1 MSGQSEKNGKQDLNV
16 AAASLPVAQTRMNA
30 TEIVQAREAA
40 KEDPNINPSQPEVPT
55 DEQKAQAKES
65 ALQDSD
71 NDENDD
77 QPIDH
82 GLKPWSEDPKS
93 RIPVL
98 HGLRNEEIWQFV
110 RRFNKQI
117 YHLKTLSDTDVPQ
130 GGIDLNI
137 ADKDEFT
144 PDKLRSTLERIYMT
158 IGLSLAGFAKHI
170 ARVRSWKETKRT
182 SAFFVGFLI
191 VWILNIFMPAL
202 FAFITILLGF
212 PKVRSFMFPHAPLA
226 AISAKTGEAKIPT
239 AGHLGSDSLTGAAES
254 FKGEAVEQEASNVVG
269 SVAHLA
275 VSTAIGND
283 STKVQNHDVS
293 DDENDDKE
301 DDDGQENTGIDPG
314 ATVTLSGKQAQ
325 IKASG
330 GKQAIDKQEDAS
342 ADPVKQSI
350 WVTTQPILHG
360 LEDAADTWER
370 FGNALA
376 PTFPFS
382 QHGPRLRI
390 ASIFAPLA
398 LLTYF
403 ISVNVVYRS
412 TTLLIGLAFFGQ
424 PVFDRMK
431 VSDFKQ
437 WLDKN
442 IPEWP
447 RYLELR
453 NSILKGVPTN
463 AQITITLLRI
473 GEANKSPIPPPPP
486 AVVAPPPS
494 AKEGKEIDKALP
506 EEYQE
511 DIEKHRKELDE
522 TDQSA
527 TKGLDDS
534 DQKPTKKGSK
544 ILALFKGGVRAG
556 AETALGT
563 NRVKAEVGFERAK
576 QKVGVVNKELD
587 VLGDGPASFHGRHH
601 GKRGLVLVSTTA
613 TTPCVSFERVWPAHA
628 KAAHAAYIKAKEVQE
643 KKINKESTEDA
654 DADADADADE
664 PNALKLL
671 RDTAEKARPSPLFSV
686 QVEDIVSL
694 KKIGGLGWKG
704 KLVVGWAMDSQVT
717 DGLEIQNRKGETFIV
732 TALPRRD
739 ELFNR
744 LASMGKDHKW
754 EAW

>member
-1 MSGQSEKNGKQDLNV
+1 MSSQAEEKGQQGIHAETT
-16 AAASLPVAQTRMNA
+16 SLPTAPPPINA
-30 TEIVQAREAA
+30 EIIQGREAA
-40 KEDPNINPSQPEVPT
+40 KEDPNLNPSQPEVPT
-55 DEQKAQAKES
+55 DEQKAQAKEN
-65 ALQDSD
+65 ALLDSD
-71 NDENDD
+71 DED

-82 GLKPWSEDPKS
+82 GLKPWSEDPRA

-110 RRFNKQI
+110 RRFNKQV
-117 YHLKTLSDTDVPQ
+117 YHLKTIPDNEVPQ

-158 IGLSLAGFAKHI
+158 IGLSLAGFVKHI

-182 SAFFVGFLI
+182 AAFFVGFLI
-191 VWILNIFMPAL
+191 VWILNIVMPAL
-202 FAFITILLGF
+202 FAFIAILLGS
-212 PKVRSFMFPHAPLA
+212 PKARSFMFPHAPLA
-226 AISAKTGEAKIPT
+226 AISAKTGEAKVPT

-254 FKGEAVEQEASNVVG
+254 YKGEAVEQEASNVVG

-283 STKVQNHDVS
+283 STKVQNHDVPDD
-293 DDENDDKE
+293 DDESDQ
-301 DDDGQENTGIDPG
+301 DDGQEKTGIDPG
-314 ATVTLSGKQAQ
+314 ATVTLSGKKAQ

-330 GKQAIDKQEDAS
+330 GKQADAKQEDAS

-376 PTFPFS
+376 PTYPFP

-403 ISVNVVYRS
+403 VSVNMVYRS
-412 TTLLIGLAFFGQ
+412 STLLMGLAFFGQ
-424 PVFDRMK
+424 PVFDLMK
-431 VSDFKQ
+431 VSDLKQ

-442 IPEWP
+442 IPDWP

-473 GEANKSPIPPPPP
+473 GEANKSPVPPPPP

-506 EEYQE
+506 EEYKE
-511 DIEKHRKELDE
+511 DIEKHRQELE
-522 TDQSA
+522 TEDST
-527 TKGLDDS
+527 TKGVDDS
-534 DQKPTKKGSK
+534 DQKPTKRGSK

-576 QKVGVVNKELD
+576 QKVGVVNKEPD

-628 KAAHAAYIKAKEVQE
+628 KAAHAAYIKAKEVQD
-643 KKINKESTEDA
+643 KKASKGEGETTTNNEEGE
-654 DADADADADE
+654 DE

-671 RDTAEKARPSPLFSV
+671 RDAAEKARPAPLFSV

-717 DGLEIQNRKGETFIV
+717 DGLEIQDKKGKTFIV

>member
-1 MSGQSEKNGKQDLNV
+1 MSGQADGKVQQALH
-16 AAASLPVAQTRMNA
+16 AETASLPVAPPAVNA
-30 TEIVQAREAA
+30 EIIQGRKATI
-40 KEDPNINPSQPEVPT
+40 EDPNVNPSQPDVPT
-55 DEQKAQAKES
+55 DEQKAQAKEN
-65 ALQDSD
+65 ALPESD
-71 NDENDD
+71 DDDED
-77 QPIDH
+77 QPVDH
-82 GLKPWSEDPKS
+82 GLTPWTDDPKA

-117 YHLKTLSDTDVPQ
+117 YHLKTIPDNEIPQ

-158 IGLSLAGFAKHI
+158 IGLSLAGFVKHI
-170 ARVRSWKETKRT
+170 ARVRSWKETYRT

-191 VWILNIFMPAL
+191 VWILNIVMPAL
-202 FAFITILLGF
+202 FAFIAILLGF
-212 PKVRSFMFPHAPLA
+212 PKARSFMFPHAPLA

-254 FKGEAVEQEASNVVG
+254 YKGEAVEQEASNVVG

-283 STKVQNHDVS
+283 STKVQNHDVPDD
-293 DDENDDKE
+293 DDESDQ
-301 DDDGQENTGIDPG
+301 DDGQESTGIDPG
-314 ATVTLSGKQAQ
+314 ATVTLSGKEAQ

-330 GKQAIDKQEDAS
+330 GKEAVGKQEDAS

-376 PTFPFS
+376 PTWPFP

-403 ISVNVVYRS
+403 VSVNMVYRS
-412 TTLLIGLAFFGQ
+412 STLLFGLAFFGQ
-424 PVFDRMK
+424 PVFDLMK
-431 VSDFKQ
+431 VSEFKK
-437 WLDKN
+437 WLDTN
-442 IPEWP
+442 IPNWP

-463 AQITITLLRI
+463 AQITITLLRL
-473 GEANKSPIPPPPP
+473 GEANKSPVPPPPP

-506 EEYQE
+506 EEYKE
-511 DIEKHRKELDE
+511 DIENHRKELAE
-522 TDQSA
+522 EEKSSS
-527 TKGLDDS
+527 KGVDDS

-556 AETALGT
+556 TQTALGT

-576 QKVGVVNKELD
+576 QKVGVVNKDSD

-628 KAAHAAYIKAKEVQE
+628 RAAHAAYIKAKEVQE
-643 KKINKESTEDA
+643 KKADKREGETTTNDGEDGEDES
-654 DADADADADE
+654 
-664 PNALKLL
+664 NALKLL
-671 RDTAEKARPSPLFSV
+671 RDAAEKARPAPLFSV
-686 QVEDIVSL
+686 QVDDIVSL

-717 DGLEIQNRKGETFIV
+717 DGLEIQDRKGEKFIV